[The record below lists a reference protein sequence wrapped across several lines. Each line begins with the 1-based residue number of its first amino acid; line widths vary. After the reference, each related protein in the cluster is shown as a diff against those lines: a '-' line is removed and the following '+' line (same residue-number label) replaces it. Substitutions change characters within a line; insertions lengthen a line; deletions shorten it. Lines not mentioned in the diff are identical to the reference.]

1 MIRKFIL
8 LSLSLLFFFINKN
21 FGQTPCGTDIEYQR
35 LKAQY
40 PAIADYEARLEKD
53 IKAGMRKLD
62 FNKLARTTGVDDTTI
77 YDIPIVVHIIHDY
90 GNEDINDTV
99 IYNAVKDWTTVY
111 LEENSDTVNVIDPF
125 KKYIGNPRCRFHLAT
140 IDPNGTPTKGVT
152 RRQSYLTYKADD
164 IVKMDD
170 WPEDSYV
177 NIWFVSSFGGDL
189 TGAAAYAHYPSVS

>member
-53 IKAGMRKLD
+53 IKTGMEKLD
-62 FNKLARTTGVDDTTI
+62 FSKLARTTGADDTTI
-77 YDIPIVVHIIHDY
+77 YDIPIVIHIIHDY

-125 KKYIGNPRCRFHLAT
+125 KRYIGNPRCRFHLAT
-140 IDPNGTPTKGVT
+140 IDPNGNPTKGVT
-152 RRQSYLTYKADD
+152 RRQS
-164 IVKMDD
+164 
-170 WPEDSYV
+170 
-177 NIWFVSSFGGDL
+177 
-189 TGAAAYAHYPSVS
+189 